1 MNVLI
6 AVLLGLTVAGLSLW
20 IGWKRADRLLPQS
33 VRETTALIKKY
44 DQMKRRDPIGAERLM
59 AEHESRLQAEWEALR
74 NRAQTDTTAASEFY
88 RRAQD
93 DLHEAEA
100 IIEDLRRDARKDPR
114 VGAALANVEHHAAQL
129 RKDVEWARQLQ
140 PPHR

>member
-20 IGWKRADRLLPQS
+20 IGWKRADRLLPQR

-44 DQMKRRDPIGAERLM
+44 DQMKRRDPIRAERLM

-74 NRAQTDTTAASEFY
+74 KRAQTDTTAASESY
-88 RRAQD
+88 QRAR
-93 DLHEAEA
+93 H
-100 IIEDLRRDARKDPR
+100 DLREAPARIWDRRGAARQDPR
-114 VGAALANVEHHAAQL
+114 
-129 RKDVEWARQLQ
+129 
-140 PPHR
+140 